1 MCLRKKVSPVLMR
14 WSTLTHTRTT
24 RVVAHWY
31 TLAGPSTDE
40 CVGNYNYI
48 YHLKNC
54 LTFASSA
61 TCCLQ
66 HQRACSLGG
75 LFSLRKCPHPR
86 LASGPA
92 HAHFTL
98 PPSANSTARESNL
111 SRPAADLR
119 LFFLF
124 SLFTHT
130 FRPLP
135 PTRARPLQ
143 STAPLSTTL
152 LHNGPAQLILP
163 ARAVLCPHAGP
174 LIDHQRASTF
184 EHPSSRPS
192 PTVSDDSSSYH
203 LKPLCCNAG
212 LIREELKASA
222 TFPPGRKVLTC
233 ASTSPTTPRPCVRC
247 LAKRRG
253 SAITGL
259 RSCES
264 GIL

>member
-1 MCLRKKVSPVLMR
+1 VLRYSHAGK
-14 WSTLTHTRTT
+14 T
-24 RVVAHWY
+24 RVAAHPRR
-31 TLAGPSTDE
+31 TLDRE
-40 CVGNYNYI
+40 VHRQLQL
-48 YHLKNC
+48 HLPVFQS
-54 LTFASSA
+54 LLDLRFVFDWT
-61 TCCLQ
+61 CLQ
-66 HQRACSLGG
+66 QQRACSLGG

-130 FRPLP
+130 FPPSSSDPRSTNCNP
-135 PTRARPLQ
+135 PTHSPQ
-143 STAPLSTTL
+143 LSY
-152 LHNGPAQLILP
+152 NGSAQLILP

-233 ASTSPTTPRPCVRC
+233 APTSPTTPRLCVRC
-247 LAKRRG
+247 LVKRRG